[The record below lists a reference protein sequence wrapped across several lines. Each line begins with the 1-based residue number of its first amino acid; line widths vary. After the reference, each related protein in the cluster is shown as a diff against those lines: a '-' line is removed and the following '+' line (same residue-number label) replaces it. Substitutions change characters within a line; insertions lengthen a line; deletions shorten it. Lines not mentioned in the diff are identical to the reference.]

1 MGNRVLCGGSFAIVN
16 ALKGQAMSM
25 KPKWKHYCT
34 ECKYIGTVF
43 DNKDTLDWYT
53 CGQGGLGKTI
63 LARFDD
69 EDPSN
74 YWSMPVDLL
83 EQINIVSN
91 NGTEGY
97 GAMML
102 LAEAMLRKVH
112 TV

>member
-1 MGNRVLCGGSFAIVN
+1 
-16 ALKGQAMSM
+16 MSM
-25 KPKWKHYCT
+25 KPKWNHYCT

-53 CGQGGLGKTI
+53 CGQGGVGQTV

-69 EDPSN
+69 EDPSH
-74 YWSMPVDLL
+74 YWSMPVDVLSYHGERL
-83 EQINIVSN
+83 VRRNDD
-91 NGTEGY
+91 GTEGY
-97 GAMML
+97 SAMML